1 MEIDMLLPR
10 ETPPAIFKSN
20 KIMTMVQL
28 KKILSCSDRTVRRY
42 LQKWHVYV
50 SYNKN
55 SAYYTLPQIP
65 KFNQHGIWEFKK
77 VYFSRHGN
85 LINTLRHIIEHSTS
99 GLTANE
105 ISEILG
111 LPAYTFL
118 SHFKDKGD
126 FAKEKH
132 HGIYIYF
139 SNDHKIHTEQKR
151 ERLRK
156 LRSYS
161 ELHLPTDAVAIIILV
176 ELIKHPNDTVEQL
189 VKHIK
194 RKAITITINDVRNLF
209 LYHGILKKTL
219 EN

>member
-1 MEIDMLLPR
+1 MVSPR
-10 ETPPAIFKSN
+10 EMPPAIFKAN
-20 KIMTMVQL
+20 KIMTMTQL
-28 KKILSCSDRTVRRY
+28 KEILSCSERTVRRY
-42 LQKWHVYV
+42 LQKWQVYV

-65 KFNQHGIWEFKK
+65 KFNQHGIWEFRK
-77 VYFSRHGN
+77 VYFSQHGN
-85 LINTLRHIIEHSTS
+85 LGNTLRHIIEHSTS

-118 SHFKDKGD
+118 SHFKDKVA
-126 FAKEKH
+126 FTKEKYN
-132 HGIYIYF
+132 GIYVYF
-139 SNDHKIHTEQKR
+139 SNDHKIYTIQKR
-151 ERLRK
+151 ERLNK
-156 LRSYS
+156 LRLYS
-161 ELHLPTDAVAIIILV
+161 ELHLPTDTDAIIILV
-176 ELIKHPNDTVEQL
+176 ELIKHPKDSIEQL
-189 VKHIK
+189 IKHIK